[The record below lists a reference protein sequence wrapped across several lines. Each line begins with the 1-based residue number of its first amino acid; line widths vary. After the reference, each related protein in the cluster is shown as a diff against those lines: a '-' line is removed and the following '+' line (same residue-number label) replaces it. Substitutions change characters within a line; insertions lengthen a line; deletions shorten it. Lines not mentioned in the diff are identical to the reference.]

1 MTVVHDGRVKTRE
14 RKDAEIVAIATGLLL
29 GIAVVL
35 AGGAVLYVLRHSFGV
50 GNDVIDPL
58 VSARAGRRDGRDR
71 RPRPPPPPRLR
82 RSLS

>member
-1 MTVVHDGRVKTRE
+1 MHDGGVKTRE

-29 GIAVVL
+29 GVAVVL

-58 VSARAGRRDGRDR
+58 VTAVLVAAMVVTADHVHRHRRG
-71 RPRPPPPPRLR
+71 
-82 RSLS
+82 